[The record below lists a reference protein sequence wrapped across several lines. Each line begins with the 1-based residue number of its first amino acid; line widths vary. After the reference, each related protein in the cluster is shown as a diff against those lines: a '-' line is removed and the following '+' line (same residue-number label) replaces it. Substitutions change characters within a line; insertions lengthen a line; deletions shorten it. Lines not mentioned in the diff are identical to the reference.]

1 MAKQGDEARR
11 EVATACRILGAAI
24 GSTGHVSSRIDDR
37 EMYLRCR
44 GSNEA
49 GLAYADTPSVRRMD
63 FDGKGPLIGAYRT
76 PHETP
81 LHGEVYK
88 LRPDANAVVHVHPYH
103 AVLCGLAG
111 VEFRPIFG
119 GYAGWSV
126 QVTQHGVPL
135 YDRVTQ
141 TITTSELAREMC
153 DAMGD
158 RDLVLLRGHGMV
170 TVGKTVEAATVL
182 AIRFERLAET
192 VWQLVLSGRYDQVPN
207 VPEEDILRYGPDRIG
222 GPAQSPAASG
232 AEEGGGWRQYL
243 RALEAGVGMPSSVRG
258 DE

>member
-1 MAKQGDEARR
+1 MANSGGEARR
-11 EVATACRILGAAI
+11 EVATACRILGQKI
-24 GSTGHVSSRIDDR
+24 GSTGHVSTRIDDR

-44 GSNEA
+44 GGNEA
-49 GLAYADTPSVRRMD
+49 GLLHADTPSVRRMD

-88 LRPDANAVVHVHPYH
+88 ARPDANAVVHVHPYH
-103 AVLCGLAG
+103 TVLCGLAG

-126 QVTQHGVPL
+126 QLTQRGVPL

-141 TITTSELAREMC
+141 TITTRELGQEMC

-158 RDLVLLRGHGMV
+158 RDLVLLRGHGLV

-182 AIRFERLAET
+182 AIRFESLAEI
-192 VWQLVLSGRYDQVPN
+192 VWQLVLSGRYDKVPN
-207 VPEEDILRYGPDRIG
+207 VPEEDLLRYGPRRVGAPPPLADG
-222 GPAQSPAASG
+222 G
-232 AEEGGGWRQYL
+232 EEGGGWRQFL
-243 RALEAGVGMPSSVRG
+243 RALEGGVGLPSSVQG

>member
-1 MAKQGDEARR
+1 MAKPGEEARR

-103 AVLCGLAG
+103 AVLCGLRTPASTEPAEALRLDQCSQTSRHSHSFGWPKQLPERQTG
-111 VEFRPIFG
+111 VLPSFRRRLYPITGCYFNLSS
-119 GYAGWSV
+119 ALLRKVWFCELSTPV
-126 QVTQHGVPL
+126 
-135 YDRVTQ
+135 
-141 TITTSELAREMC
+141 LAR
-153 DAMGD
+153 D
-158 RDLVLLRGHGMV
+158 
-170 TVGKTVEAATVL
+170 
-182 AIRFERLAET
+182 
-192 VWQLVLSGRYDQVPN
+192 
-207 VPEEDILRYGPDRIG
+207 
-222 GPAQSPAASG
+222 
-232 AEEGGGWRQYL
+232 
-243 RALEAGVGMPSSVRG
+243 
-258 DE
+258 